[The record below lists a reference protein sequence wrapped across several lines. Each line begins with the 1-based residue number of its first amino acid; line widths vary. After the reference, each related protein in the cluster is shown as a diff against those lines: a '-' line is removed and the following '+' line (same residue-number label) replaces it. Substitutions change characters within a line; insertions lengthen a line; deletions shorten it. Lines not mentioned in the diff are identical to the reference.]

1 MSISKVLAKGQSTKY
16 NIIILL
22 QRFMS
27 SKDLITVTDSLAFKD
42 KIAGVHLDYEKKGQ
56 SKILDLRL
64 TDQHVL

>member
-1 MSISKVLAKGQSTKY
+1 
-16 NIIILL
+16 
-22 QRFMS
+22 MS